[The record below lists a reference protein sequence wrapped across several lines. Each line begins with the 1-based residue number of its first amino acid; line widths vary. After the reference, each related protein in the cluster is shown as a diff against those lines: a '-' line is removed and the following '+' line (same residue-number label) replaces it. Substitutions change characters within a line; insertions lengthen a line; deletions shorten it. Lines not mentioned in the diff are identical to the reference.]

1 MNPDPFFLILA
12 PMDGVTDAPMREVLT
27 SVTHY
32 EYSVTEFIR
41 VNDLPVPESV
51 LLRKMPELKTGSRTA
66 SGTPVRAQLLGESAE
81 PLVRTAER
89 LVALGAA
96 GIDLNFGC
104 PAKQVVR
111 SGGGSAVLKDPEL
124 LYSLTA
130 AVRDAVP
137 PEIPFSAKMR
147 LGFSSPDSAV
157 ELAGRLVS
165 AGVDELTVHGR
176 TRDDEYLPGT
186 VKWGKI
192 REIRVAYPELLLNAN
207 GDVFDKESAERCSS
221 VTGTE
226 RLMLGRGAIYLPN
239 LPDVIRGG
247 EELTYPEALRL
258 VIAFA
263 EAGRKYGIH
272 LFPRIK
278 QFLAYLRV
286 HYEPLR
292 TFFREVC
299 RAQIAEEALPMIE
312 AEAGRAERVAI
323 PEMPETEEEG

>member
-1 MNPDPFFLILA
+1 
-12 PMDGVTDAPMREVLT
+12 MDGVLDAPMREVLT
-27 SVTHY
+27 ECAHY
-32 EYSVTEFIR
+32 DYCVSEFIR

-51 LLRKMPELKTGSRTA
+51 LLKKMPELKAGSRTL
-66 SGTPVRAQLLGESAE
+66 SGTPVRAQLLGEHAE
-81 PLVRTAER
+81 PLVKTAER

-137 PEIPFSAKMR
+137 SNIPFSAKMR
-147 LGFSSPDSAV
+147 LGFSSPDDAV
-157 ELAGRLVS
+157 MLAGRLVA
-165 AGVDELTVHGR
+165 AGIDELTVHGR

-186 VKWGKI
+186 VKWEKI
-192 REIRVAYPELLLNAN
+192 REVREAYPGILLNAN
-207 GDVFDKESAERCSS
+207 GDVFDKESAERCSE

-226 RLMLGRGAIYLPN
+226 RLMLGRGAVWLPN
-239 LPDVIRGG
+239 LPEVIRGS
-247 EELTYPEALRL
+247 EELSYAGALSL
-258 VIAFA
+258 VLKFA
-263 EAGRKYGIH
+263 DAGRRYGIH

-278 QFLAYLRV
+278 QFLAYLRL

-299 RAQIAEEALPMIE
+299 RAEDADEALPLIE
-312 AEAGRAERVAI
+312 KEIARAERGEI
-323 PEMPETEEEG
+323 PEEVKEC

>member
-1 MNPDPFFLILA
+1 MSNKPFFLILA
-12 PMDGVTDAPMREVLT
+12 PMDGVLDAPMREVLT
-27 SVTHY
+27 ECAHY
-32 EYSVTEFIR
+32 DYCVSEFIR

-51 LLRKMPELKTGSRTA
+51 LLKKMPELKAGSRTL
-66 SGTPVRAQLLGESAE
+66 SGTPVRAQLLGEHAE
-81 PLVRTAER
+81 PLVKTAER

-111 SGGGSAVLKDPEL
+111 SGGGSAVLKDLEL

-137 PEIPFSAKMR
+137 SNIPFSAKMR
-147 LGFSSPDSAV
+147 LGFSKPDDAV
-157 ELAGRLVS
+157 MLAGRLVS

-186 VKWGKI
+186 VKWEKI
-192 REIRVAYPELLLNAN
+192 REVREAYPQILLNAN
-207 GDVFDKESAERCSS
+207 GDVFDRESAERCSE
-221 VTGTE
+221 VTGTS
-226 RLMLGRGAIYLPN
+226 RLMLGRGAVWLPN
-239 LPDVIRGG
+239 LPEVIRGS
-247 EELTYPEALRL
+247 EELSCAGALSL
-258 VIAFA
+258 VLKFA
-263 EAGRKYGIH
+263 DAGRRYGIH

-278 QFLAYLRV
+278 QFLAYLRL

-299 RAQIAEEALPMIE
+299 RAEDADEALRLIE
-312 AEAGRAERVAI
+312 NEITRAESGGI
-323 PEMPETEEEG
+323 PDGAEDC